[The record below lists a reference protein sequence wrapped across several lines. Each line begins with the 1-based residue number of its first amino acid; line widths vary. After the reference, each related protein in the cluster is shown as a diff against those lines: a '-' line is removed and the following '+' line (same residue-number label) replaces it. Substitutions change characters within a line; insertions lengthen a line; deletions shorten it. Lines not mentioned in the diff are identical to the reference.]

1 MPITN
6 ISNLASATLTTIITP
21 ARDVETDDELR
32 IRYFSRLNAKSFG
45 GNVAQYD
52 ERVKEISGVGE
63 VQIYPTWNGGGTV
76 KVSVIDAQYN
86 RISTDFISKIQEIVD
101 PTQDGSGLGTA
112 PIGHI
117 VTVTTPTTKV
127 INVQAS
133 LVLRAGFALTQ
144 VQTPIEDAI
153 NGYLLEL
160 RKDWGVNNAMNEYQL
175 AVFLARINAAIINV
189 PGVANVKNT
198 KLNGSSADI
207 TLSETALLQE
217 LPVLGT
223 VVLNE

>member
-1 MPITN
+1 M
-6 ISNLASATLTTIITP
+6 
-21 ARDVETDDELR
+21 
-32 IRYFSRLNAKSFG
+32 
-45 GNVAQYD
+45 
-52 ERVKEISGVGE
+52 
-63 VQIYPTWNGGGTV
+63 QIYPTWNGGGTV

-86 RISTDFISKIQEIVD
+86 RISTDFISQIQEIVD

-117 VTVTTPTTKV
+117 VTVTTPTAKV

-133 LVLRAGFALTQ
+133 IDLRAGFTLTQ

-160 RKDWGVNNAMNEYQL
+160 RKDWGVHNAMNEYQL

-198 KLNGSSADI
+198 MLNGSSADI

-223 VVLNE
+223 VVLNG